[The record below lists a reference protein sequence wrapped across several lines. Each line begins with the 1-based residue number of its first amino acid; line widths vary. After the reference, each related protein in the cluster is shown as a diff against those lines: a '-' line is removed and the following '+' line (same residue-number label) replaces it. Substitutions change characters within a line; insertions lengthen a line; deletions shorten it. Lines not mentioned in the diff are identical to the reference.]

1 MRLAIVERPGG
12 EVTRSIGAAS
22 IPGVDVVAAGPLA
35 RLATSSGFPT
45 DVVLVVDDGDV
56 DAVAARIGVCRLL
69 GAGVIVLQDKADPVA
84 LARFAEAGASV
95 LDELAGVV
103 EILARGDSVSGAWRP
118 RMLRTAEGR
127 HRPLSPAES
136 RVFAMSE
143 AGVSR
148 AETARQLSVTG
159 ETVKTLLR
167 RAREKRAGIRMADGS
182 D

>member
-84 LARFAEAGASV
+84 LARIITLTGASAFF
-95 LDELAGVV
+95 LMLPPCRGSRLASTP
-103 EILARGDSVSGAWRP
+103 D
-118 RMLRTAEGR
+118 
-127 HRPLSPAES
+127 
-136 RVFAMSE
+136 
-143 AGVSR
+143 
-148 AETARQLSVTG
+148 
-159 ETVKTLLR
+159 
-167 RAREKRAGIRMADGS
+167 GIRFIA
-182 D
+182 